1 MGDLTSDLASCR
13 APSSLG
19 GVSVPCVFLFCPRQ
33 CSRSCAGGLQRRA
46 VVCQDE
52 DGHSASYCD
61 VASKPPESNHCGSG
75 PCPQWNFGD
84 WGEVS
89 RAFPPCH
96 LWMTKASCFL
106 LWDHLISLSCVE
118 TDFWKS
124 FCKKHSGVP
133 RKHSRESV
141 QGVIQ
146 QNRMCRPICV
156 YATTVFQKM
165 NIQSFKLLNKLDWY
179 RNRKPSWCLCHAL
192 FYCMPLIWLIPLN
205 QIVVNY

>member
-1 MGDLTSDLASCR
+1 MGDLTSDLALCR

-89 RAFPPCH
+89 RAVPPMSSLNDKSTMLPAVGSFNLTILCGFLKVLLQEALWCFQRTFPRECAGCYS
-96 LWMTKASCFL
+96 TKSDVLANMCVCY
-106 LWDHLISLSCVE
+106 HCLSKNE
-118 TDFWKS
+118 YT
-124 FCKKHSGVP
+124 
-133 RKHSRESV
+133 
-141 QGVIQ
+141 VI
-146 QNRMCRPICV
+146 
-156 YATTVFQKM
+156 
-165 NIQSFKLLNKLDWY
+165 
-179 RNRKPSWCLCHAL
+179 
-192 FYCMPLIWLIPLN
+192 
-205 QIVVNY
+205 